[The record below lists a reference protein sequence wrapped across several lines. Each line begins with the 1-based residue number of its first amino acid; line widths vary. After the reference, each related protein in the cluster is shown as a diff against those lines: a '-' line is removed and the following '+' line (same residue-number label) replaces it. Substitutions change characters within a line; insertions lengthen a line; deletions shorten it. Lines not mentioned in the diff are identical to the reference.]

1 MAIIYFNKIIMR
13 KFIHLFTFF
22 LILTGTSSL
31 LAQSISMSPTRLFF
45 TGNPGEKVTQTVTLQ
60 NSSDKDY
67 VFNLNY
73 KDWVREED
81 GNKVYL
87 DAGSSKISNAA
98 WVSTLENSVTVPAGA
113 KKEITVT
120 MQIPANA
127 PKSVTNSMLF
137 FTQLPQ
143 QADQARVQNGIGII
157 TLFEVGLHIFYTPP
171 GNSVKSLDITNIA
184 EVSTD
189 NSAGRKVAVSIQ
201 NDGNTINDATV
212 EFELTD
218 TDTGKEIKLPAIS
231 ISMLPNTNQ
240 VVKFSLPEN
249 ISGNFLGVAIIKMAG
264 SNDLRV
270 GEKNFTF

>member
-1 MAIIYFNKIIMR
+1 MH
-13 KFIHLFTFF
+13 KFIYLFIFF
-22 LILTGTSSL
+22 ILTGSSSI

-45 TGNPGEKVTQTVTLQ
+45 TGNPGEKVTQIVTLQ

-87 DAGSSKISNAA
+87 EAGSSKTSNAA
-98 WVSTLENSVTVPAGA
+98 WVSTLENSVTVPARST
-113 KKEITVT
+113 KEIVVT

-127 PKSVTNSMLF
+127 SKSAVTNSMLF

-143 QADQARVQNGIGII
+143 QADQARIQNGIGII

-171 GNSVKSLDITNIA
+171 GNQKKSLDITNIS
-184 EVSTD
+184 EVRND
-189 NSAGRKVAVSIQ
+189 NAANRKVAVSIN

-212 EFELTD
+212 EFELTE

-231 ISMLPNTNQ
+231 ISMLPNTDQ
-240 VVKFSLPEN
+240 TVQFSLPEN

-270 GEKNFTF
+270 GEKNFKF

>member
-1 MAIIYFNKIIMR
+1 MR
-13 KFIHLFTFF
+13 KFIYLFIFF
-22 LILTGTSSL
+22 ILTGSSSI

-45 TGNPGEKVTQTVTLQ
+45 TGNPGEKVTKTVTLQ

-87 DAGSSKISNAA
+87 DAGSSKTSNAS
-98 WVSTLENSVTVPAGA
+98 WMSTLENAVTVPA
-113 KKEITVT
+113 KSTKEIVVT

-127 PKSVTNSMLF
+127 SKSAVTNSMLF

-143 QADQARVQNGIGII
+143 QADKARIQNGIGII

-171 GNSVKSLDITNIA
+171 GNHAKSLDITNIS
-184 EVSTD
+184 EVS
-189 NSAGRKVAVSIQ
+189 NGSNRKVAVSIH
-201 NDGNTINDATV
+201 NDGDTINDATV

-218 TDTGKEIKLPAIS
+218 TDSGKEIKLPAIS
-231 ISMLPNTNQ
+231 ISMLPDTNQ
-240 VVKFSLPEN
+240 VVQFSLPEN
-249 ISGNFLGVAIIKMAG
+249 ISGNFLGVAIIKMAE

-270 GEKNFTF
+270 GEKNFKF

>member
-1 MAIIYFNKIIMR
+1 MR
-13 KFIHLFTFF
+13 KFIYLFIFF
-22 LILTGTSSL
+22 ILTGSSSI

-45 TGNPGEKVTQTVTLQ
+45 TGNPGEKVTKTVTLQ
-60 NSSDKDY
+60 NSSEKDY
-67 VFNLNY
+67 VFNINY

-87 DAGSSKISNAA
+87 EAGSSKTSNAA
-98 WVSTLENSVTVPAGA
+98 WVSTLENSVTVPARST
-113 KKEITVT
+113 KEIVVT

-127 PKSVTNSMLF
+127 SKSVTNSMLF

-143 QADQARVQNGIGII
+143 QADQARIQNGIGII

-171 GNSVKSLDITNIA
+171 GNQTKSLDITNIS
-184 EVSTD
+184 EV
-189 NSAGRKVAVSIQ
+189 NNENAANKKIAVSIH

-212 EFELTD
+212 EFELTN
-218 TDTGKEIKLPAIS
+218 TESGKEIKLPAIS
-231 ISMLPNTNQ
+231 ISMLPNTDQ
-240 VVKFSLPEN
+240 TVQFSLPEN

-270 GEKNFTF
+270 GEKNFKF

>member
-1 MAIIYFNKIIMR
+1 MH
-13 KFIHLFTFF
+13 KFIYLFVF
-22 LILTGTSSL
+22 LFLTGSSSI

-87 DAGSSKISNAA
+87 EAGSSKTSNAS
-98 WVSTLENSVTVPAGA
+98 WVSTLENTVTVPARST
-113 KKEITVT
+113 KEIIVT
-120 MQIPANA
+120 MKIPANA
-127 PKSVTNSMLF
+127 SKSAVTNSMLF

-143 QADQARVQNGIGII
+143 QADQARAQNGIGVI

-171 GNSVKSLDITNIA
+171 GNNVKSLDITNISEA
-184 EVSTD
+184 SNE
-189 NSAGRKVAVSIQ
+189 NSANRKVAVSIH

-212 EFELTD
+212 EFELTN
-218 TDTGKEIKLPAIS
+218 TDNGKEIKLPAIS
-231 ISMLPNTNQ
+231 ISMLPVTNQ
-240 VVKFSLPEN
+240 TVQFSLPEN

>member
-1 MAIIYFNKIIMR
+1 MR
-13 KFIHLFTFF
+13 KFIYLFIFF
-22 LILTGTSSL
+22 ILTVSSAL
-31 LAQSISMSPTRLFF
+31 RAQSISMSPTRLFF

-73 KDWVREED
+73 KDWSREED

-87 DAGSSKISNAA
+87 EAGSSKTSNAA
-98 WVSTLENSVTVPAGA
+98 WVSTLENAVTVPA
-113 KKEITVT
+113 KSTKEIVVT

-127 PKSVTNSMLF
+127 SKSDVTNSMLF

-143 QADQARVQNGIGII
+143 QADQARIQNGIGII
-157 TLFEVGLHIFYTPP
+157 TLFEVGLHIFYTPS
-171 GNSVKSLDITNIA
+171 GNHVKSLDITNIS
-184 EVSTD
+184 EVS
-189 NSAGRKVAVSIQ
+189 NENASNRKVAVSIQ

-212 EFELTD
+212 EFELTE
-218 TDTGKEIKLPAIS
+218 TESGKEIKLPAIS
-231 ISMLPNTNQ
+231 ISMLPNTSQ
-240 VVKFSLPEN
+240 VVQFSLPEN

-270 GEKNFTF
+270 GEKNFKF

>member
-1 MAIIYFNKIIMR
+1 MR
-13 KFIHLFTFF
+13 KFFYLFIFF
-22 LILTGTSSL
+22 ILTGSSSI

-87 DAGSSKISNAA
+87 DAGSSKTSNAA
-98 WVSTLENSVTVPAGA
+98 WVSTLENAVTIPA
-113 KKEITVT
+113 KSTKEIVVT

-127 PKSVTNSMLF
+127 SKSDVTNSMLF

-143 QADQARVQNGIGII
+143 QADQARIQNGIGII

-171 GNSVKSLDITNIA
+171 GNHLKSLDITNIS
-184 EVSTD
+184 EVSNEKAT
-189 NSAGRKVAVSIQ
+189 NRKVSVSIL

-212 EFELTD
+212 EFELTN

-231 ISMLPNTNQ
+231 ISMLPKTNQ
-240 VVKFSLPEN
+240 VVQFSLPEN

-270 GEKNFTF
+270 GEKNFKF

>member
-1 MAIIYFNKIIMR
+1 MR
-13 KFIHLFTFF
+13 KFIHLFTFI
-22 LILTGTSSL
+22 LLTGSSML

-45 TGNPGEKVTQTVTLQ
+45 TGNPGEKISKTVTLN

-73 KDWVREED
+73 KDWAREED
-81 GNKVYL
+81 GNKVYFN
-87 DAGSSKISNAA
+87 AGTSKASNAA
-98 WVSTLENSVTVPAGA
+98 WVSTLENSVTVPA
-113 KKEITVT
+113 KSTKEIVVT

-127 PKSVTNSMLF
+127 SKSVVTNSMLF

-143 QADQARVQNGIGII
+143 QTDQAKVQNGIGII

-171 GNSVKSLDITNIA
+171 GNNIKSLDITNIA
-184 EVSTD
+184 EVSTE
-189 NSAGRKVAVSIQ
+189 NTANRKVAVSIH

-212 EFELTD
+212 EFELTN
-218 TDTGKEIKLPAIS
+218 TDTGKEIKLPAVS
-231 ISMLPNTNQ
+231 ISMMPDTNQ
-240 VVKFSLPEN
+240 VVQFSLPEN

-270 GEKNFTF
+270 GEKNFKF

>member
-1 MAIIYFNKIIMR
+1 MR
-13 KFIHLFTFF
+13 KFIYLFVFF
-22 LILTGTSSL
+22 MLTGASSI

-45 TGNPGEKVTQTVTLQ
+45 TGSPGEKVTQTVTLQ

-73 KDWVREED
+73 KDWMREED

-87 DAGSSKISNAA
+87 DAGSSKTSNAS
-98 WVSTLENSVTVPAGA
+98 WMSTLENAVTVPA
-113 KKEITVT
+113 KSTKEIVVS
-120 MQIPANA
+120 MQIPATA
-127 PKSVTNSMLF
+127 SKSAVTNSMLF

-143 QADQARVQNGIGII
+143 QADQAKVQNGIGII

-171 GNSVKSLDITNIA
+171 GNQVKSLDITNISELSNDHAA
-184 EVSTD
+184 E
-189 NSAGRKVAVSIQ
+189 RKVAVNIH

-218 TDTGKEIKLPAIS
+218 TDSGKEIKLPAIS
-231 ISMLPNTNQ
+231 ISMLPDSNQ
-240 VVKFSLPEN
+240 TVQFSLPEN
-249 ISGNFLGVAIIKMAG
+249 ISGNFLGVVIIKMAG

-270 GEKNFTF
+270 GEKNFKF

>member
-1 MAIIYFNKIIMR
+1 MR
-13 KFIHLFTFF
+13 TFIHLFIFF
-22 LILTGTSSL
+22 IFIGSSSI

-87 DAGSSKISNAA
+87 DAGSSKTSNAA
-98 WVSTLENSVTVPAGA
+98 WVSTLENAVTIPA
-113 KKEITVT
+113 KSTKEIVVT
-120 MQIPANA
+120 MQIPTNA
-127 PKSVTNSMLF
+127 SKSDVTNSMLF

-143 QADQARVQNGIGII
+143 QADQARIQNGIGII
-157 TLFEVGLHIFYTPP
+157 TLFEVGLHIFYTPS
-171 GNSVKSLDITNIA
+171 GNHTKSLDITNIS
-184 EVSTD
+184 EVS
-189 NSAGRKVAVSIQ
+189 NNNAANKKVSVSIQ

-212 EFELTD
+212 EFELTN

-231 ISMLPNTNQ
+231 ISMLPKTNQ
-240 VVKFSLPEN
+240 VVQFSLPEN

-270 GEKNFTF
+270 GEKNFKF

>member
-1 MAIIYFNKIIMR
+1 MR
-13 KFIHLFTFF
+13 KFINLFLF
-22 LILTGTSSL
+22 LIITVASSA

-73 KDWVREED
+73 KDWVRDEN

-87 DAGSSKISNAA
+87 DAGSSKTSNAA
-98 WVSTLENSVTVPAGA
+98 WMSTLENAVTVPA
-113 KKEITVT
+113 KSTKEITVT
-120 MQIPANA
+120 MQIPANVS
-127 PKSVTNSMLF
+127 KSAVTNSMLF

-143 QADQARVQNGIGII
+143 QADQAKAKNGIGII
-157 TLFEVGLHIFYTPP
+157 TLFEVGLHIFYTPT
-171 GNSVKSLDITNIA
+171 GNQVKSLDITNIA
-184 EVSTD
+184 EVSSD
-189 NSAGRKVAVSIQ
+189 NTADRKVTVSIH

-218 TDTGKEIKLPAIS
+218 TDSGKEIKLPAIS
-231 ISMLPNTNQ
+231 ISMLPGTNQ
-240 VVKFSLPEN
+240 VVQFSLPEN
-249 ISGNFLGVAIIKMAG
+249 ISGSFLGVAIIKMAG

-270 GEKNFTF
+270 GEKNFKF

>member
-1 MAIIYFNKIIMR
+1 MR
-13 KFIHLFTFF
+13 KLIHLFIFF
-22 LILTGTSSL
+22 LVLAGTFSL
-31 LAQSISMSPTRLFF
+31 SAQSISMSPTRLFF
-45 TGNPGEKVTQTVTLQ
+45 TGNPGEKIMQTVTLH
-60 NSSDKDY
+60 NSSDKVY

-87 DAGSSKISNAA
+87 NPGSSKISNAA
-98 WVSTLENSVTVPAGA
+98 WVSTLENSVTVPAKS

-127 PKSVTNSMLF
+127 PKTVTNSMLF

-143 QADQARVQNGIGII
+143 QSDQAQVQNGIGII

-171 GNSVKSLDITNIA
+171 GNNVKSLDITNISEA
-184 EVSTD
+184 ST
-189 NSAGRKVAVSIQ
+189 NGVKERKVAVSIH

-212 EFELTD
+212 GFELTN
-218 TDTGKEIKLPAIS
+218 TDTGQEIKLAPVS
-231 ISMLPNTNQ
+231 ISMIPDTHQ
-240 VVKFSLPEN
+240 VVHFSLPEN
-249 ISGNFLGVAIIKMAG
+249 LSGNYLGVAIVKMAG

-270 GEKNFTF
+270 GEKNFKF

>member
-1 MAIIYFNKIIMR
+1 MH
-13 KFIHLFTFF
+13 KFIHLFIFF
-22 LILTGTSSL
+22 ILTGSSSL

-73 KDWVREED
+73 KDWVRDED

-87 DAGSSKISNAA
+87 DAGSSKTSNAS
-98 WVSTLENSVTVPAGA
+98 WVSTLENAITVPA
-113 KKEITVT
+113 KSTKEIVVT
-120 MQIPANA
+120 MQIPTNA
-127 PKSVTNSMLF
+127 SKSAVTNSMLF

-143 QADQARVQNGIGII
+143 QADQVRAQNGIGII

-171 GNSVKSLDITNIA
+171 GNNVKSLDITNIS
-184 EVSTD
+184 EVS
-189 NSAGRKVAVSIQ
+189 NAGAANRKVAVSIH
-201 NDGNTINDATV
+201 NDGNTVNDATV
-212 EFELTD
+212 ELELTD
-218 TDTGKEIKLPAIS
+218 TDHGKEIKLPAIS
-231 ISMLPNTNQ
+231 ISMLPNTDQ
-240 VVKFSLPEN
+240 VVHFSLPDN

-270 GEKNFTF
+270 GEKNFKF

>member
-1 MAIIYFNKIIMR
+1 MR
-13 KFIHLFTFF
+13 KFIYLFIFF
-22 LILTGTSSL
+22 ILTGSSSI

-45 TGNPGEKVTQTVTLQ
+45 TGNPGEKVTKTVTLQ
-60 NSSDKDY
+60 NSSEKDY

-87 DAGSSKISNAA
+87 EAGSSKTSNAA
-98 WVSTLENSVTVPAGA
+98 WVSTLENSVTVPARST
-113 KKEITVT
+113 KEIVVT

-127 PKSVTNSMLF
+127 SKSVTNSMLF

-143 QADQARVQNGIGII
+143 QADQARIQNGIGII

-171 GNSVKSLDITNIA
+171 GNQTKSLDITNIS
-184 EVSTD
+184 EV
-189 NSAGRKVAVSIQ
+189 NSENATNKKVAVSIH

-212 EFELTD
+212 EFELTN
-218 TDTGKEIKLPAIS
+218 TESGKEIKLPAIS
-231 ISMLPNTNQ
+231 ISMLPNTDQ
-240 VVKFSLPEN
+240 TVQFSLPEN

-270 GEKNFTF
+270 GEKNFKF

>member
-1 MAIIYFNKIIMR
+1 MR

-22 LILTGTSSL
+22 LILAGTSSL

-45 TGNPGEKVTQTVTLQ
+45 TGNPGEKVTQTVTLH

-87 DAGSSKISNAA
+87 QAGSSKISNAS

-127 PKSVTNSMLF
+127 SKSAVTNSMLF

-171 GNSVKSLDITNIA
+171 GNTVKSLDITNIV

-189 NSAGRKVAVSIQ
+189 TAAGKKVAVSIQ

-270 GEKNFTF
+270 GEKNFKF

>member
-1 MAIIYFNKIIMR
+1 MR
-13 KFIHLFTFF
+13 KFIYLFIFF
-22 LILTGTSSL
+22 ILTVSSSI

-60 NSSDKDY
+60 NSSDKEY

-87 DAGSSKISNAA
+87 EAGSSKTSNAA
-98 WVSTLENSVTVPAGA
+98 WVSTLENSVTVPARST
-113 KKEITVT
+113 KEIVVT

-127 PKSVTNSMLF
+127 SKSAVTNSMLF

-143 QADQARVQNGIGII
+143 QADQARIQNGIGII
-157 TLFEVGLHIFYTPP
+157 TLFEVGLHIFYTPL
-171 GNSVKSLDITNIA
+171 GNQKKSLDITNIS
-184 EVSTD
+184 ELRND
-189 NSAGRKVAVSIQ
+189 NASNRKVAVSIN

-212 EFELTD
+212 EFELTE

-231 ISMLPNTNQ
+231 ISMLPNTDQ
-240 VVKFSLPEN
+240 TVQFSLPEN

-270 GEKNFTF
+270 GEKNFKF